1 MKKCFKMSGKYKT
14 EHLFVP
20 VFICFACVVG
30 CVCDSFFVTVSAI
43 VETNR

>member
-14 EHLFVP
+14 EYLFVP
-20 VFICFACVVG
+20 VFSVLPVLFA
-30 CVCDSFFVTVSAI
+30 VCATAFMVTVSAI